1 MEEGKTYPENYV
13 EKKNQMNEEL
23 TEQRKSLQT
32 EQAPLQ
38 PENPQLEGEVQ
49 KLQLNLEV
57 DGVTQIQ
64 RKSIRKEITAQK
76 YRRNIPKVHRNTNY
90 THQKGHLYR
99 KMAEDVDKERGRIT
113 SFYPNQI
120 IFCEDIPSMRK
131 LDGVSLGREKA

>member
-1 MEEGKTYPENYV
+1 
-13 EKKNQMNEEL
+13 MNEEL

-38 PENPQLEGEVQ
+38 PENPQLEGEIQ

-90 THQKGHLYR
+90 TYQKGHLYR
-99 KMAEDVDKERGRIT
+99 KMAEDMDKEWGRIT

-120 IFCEDIPSMRK
+120 LFYEDIPSMRK
-131 LDGVSLGREKA
+131 LDGVSLSREKA

>member
-1 MEEGKTYPENYV
+1 
-13 EKKNQMNEEL
+13 MNEEL

-76 YRRNIPKVHRNTNY
+76 YRRNIPKVHRNTNH

-99 KMAEDVDKERGRIT
+99 KMAEDVDKER
-113 SFYPNQI
+113 
-120 IFCEDIPSMRK
+120 
-131 LDGVSLGREKA
+131 